1 MWLAVGT
8 GLLCLLTAG
17 GSMTSKDP
25 VVAYDVT
32 VNLVE
37 RQSLATRSDHGLYD
51 AYRGVDGQY
60 YSPFGVAQSI
70 WNIPFYL
77 AGRALASY
85 VGAGIGPDVIPKAT
99 VALGTVPAVALLAWV
114 SFQLLLALG
123 ATPSKA
129 VGTVLLL
136 IFATPLWPYSGFGF
150 NQPLMALFLWA
161 AVLGAIAGPT
171 RRSTL
176 ILSGLCAGLAI
187 LTRHESSVA
196 AAVIAAYV
204 AMRAD
209 RQRIRAVAWYGAGLL
224 PMIAVWCAVNWVR
237 FGSPI
242 ESGYFRDPIVG
253 FGQSML
259 TGGAGLLFSPYS
271 SIFLYAPIV
280 LLSGPGLL
288 ALWRRDRLAAM
299 LFALL
304 FVTCFAVYA
313 SLGNWMGGRSYG
325 PRYLVPLMPALVLP
339 LAFWSPATGMRRV
352 AAAVIA
358 TSLAVQVPGVLVDY
372 AKVRVDRAVAGE
384 TVAQDTR
391 WVGMPLLLNARAT
404 VANGARAF
412 RFLAGAEAAP
422 LVDAA
427 GAPLSQALSFSL
439 DLWWLYLAYLG
450 VIGRGTAVAIAL
462 CLAAASAAALYRA
475 SVFARGSRCD
485 PRSLDPSQ
493 PPLNPDD
500 HRG

>member
-1 MWLAVGT
+1 MGNPKPRTQPDWRAGMWLAVGA

-60 YSPFGVAQSI
+60 YSPFGVAQSV

-77 AGRALASY
+77 VGRALANH

-123 ATPSKA
+123 ATPSRA

-136 IFATPLWPYSGFGF
+136 IFATPIWPYSGFGF

-161 AVLGAIAGPT
+161 AVLGAIAGPA

-196 AAVIAAYV
+196 AAVLAAYV
-204 AMRAD
+204 AVRAD
-209 RQRIRAVAWYGAGLL
+209 RQRIRVVAWYGAGLL

-271 SIFLYAPIV
+271 SVFLYAPIV
-280 LLSGPGLL
+280 LLSGAGLL

-299 LFALL
+299 LFAVL

-339 LAFWSPATGMRRV
+339 LAFWSPAPGMRWV
-352 AAAVIA
+352 AAAIIA
-358 TSLAVQVPGVLVDY
+358 ISLAVQVPGVLVDY

-404 VANGARAF
+404 MTNGARAV

-422 LVDAA
+422 RVDAA

-450 VIGRGTAVAIAL
+450 VIGRETAVAIAF
-462 CLAAASAAALYRA
+462 CLAAASAGALYRA
-475 SVFARGSRCD
+475 FVLARGS
-485 PRSLDPSQ
+485 PV
-493 PPLNPDD
+493 
-500 HRG
+500 

>member
-1 MWLAVGT
+1 MGKPTLRGARDWRTGMWLAAGT

-32 VNLVE
+32 VNIVE
-37 RQSLATRSDHGLYD
+37 RQTLATRSDHGLYD

-77 AGRALASY
+77 AGRAAANR
-85 VGAGIGPDVIPKAT
+85 VGGGIGPDAIPKAT

-114 SFQLLLALG
+114 CFQLLLALG
-123 ATPSKA
+123 ATSSRA

-161 AVLGAIAGPT
+161 AVLGAVAGPA

-176 ILSGLCAGLAI
+176 VMTGVCAGLAI

-204 AMRAD
+204 AIRAD
-209 RQRIRAVAWYGAGLL
+209 RPRIRAVAWYGAGLL
-224 PMIAVWCAVNWVR
+224 PMIAVWGAVNWVR

-259 TGGAGLLFSPYS
+259 TGGGGLLFSPYS
-271 SIFLYAPIV
+271 SVFLYAPIA
-280 LLSGPGLL
+280 LLSVAGLR
-288 ALWRRDRLAAM
+288 ALWRRDRLTAM
-299 LFALL
+299 LFVLV
-304 FVTCFAVYA
+304 FVSCFAVYA

-339 LAFWSPATGMRRV
+339 LAFWSPAPSMRRV
-352 AAAVIA
+352 AAAIIA
-358 TSLAVQVPGVLVDY
+358 ISLGVQVPGVLVDY

-391 WVGMPLLLNARAT
+391 WVGTPLLLNARAT
-404 VANGARAF
+404 MTNGARAV
-412 RFLAGAEAAP
+412 RFVAGVEAAP
-422 LVDAA
+422 RIDAD

-462 CLAAASAAALYRA
+462 CLAAASAGALYRA
-475 SVFARGSRCD
+475 SVLARGS
-485 PRSLDPSQ
+485 PV
-493 PPLNPDD
+493 
-500 HRG
+500 

>member
-1 MWLAVGT
+1 MWLAAGT

-60 YSPFGVAQSI
+60 YSPFGVAQSV

-77 AGRALASY
+77 AGRAAANY
-85 VGAGIGPDVIPKAT
+85 VGSGLGPDVIPKAT

-114 SFQLLLALG
+114 CFQLLVTLG
-123 ATPSKA
+123 ATPAKA

-136 IFATPLWPYSGFGF
+136 IFATPVWPYSGFGF
-150 NQPLMALFLWA
+150 NQPLMALFLWT
-161 AVLGAIAGPT
+161 AVFGAIAGPA

-196 AAVIAAYV
+196 AAVIAVYV
-204 AMRAD
+204 GIRAD
-209 RQRIRAVAWYGAGLL
+209 RQRIRAVAWHGAGLL

-259 TGGAGLLFSPYS
+259 TGGTGLLFSPYS

-280 LLSGPGLL
+280 LLSGAGLL

-299 LFALL
+299 LFGLL
-304 FVTCFAVYA
+304 FVSGFAVYA

-339 LAFWSPATGMRRV
+339 LAFWSPAPGMRRV
-352 AAAVIA
+352 AAALIA
-358 TSLAVQVPGVLVDY
+358 ISLCVQVPGVLVDY

-404 VANGARAF
+404 VTNGARAV
-412 RFLAGAEAAP
+412 RFLAAVEAAP
-422 LVDAA
+422 PVGVADAS
-427 GAPLSQALSFSL
+427 LSQALSFSL

-450 VIGRGTAVAIAL
+450 VIGRGTAVATAFL
-462 CLAAASAAALYRA
+462 LAAAAAGALWRA
-475 SVFARGSRCD
+475 CVLARRVPG
-485 PRSLDPSQ
+485 
-493 PPLNPDD
+493 
-500 HRG
+500 